1 MPHGNGENMV
11 YSLAYVSGIR
21 REVEADAGAG
31 ARAGALPCPELEV
44 AAVMKKLLGALTRN
58 WGLKLASLFLA
69 IVIFYWV
76 RGSIGRSQQDGGAI
90 SLPVKVAP

>member
-1 MPHGNGENMV
+1 MV
-11 YSLAYVSGIR
+11 YSLTYVSG
-21 REVEADAGAG
+21 EQSKVGNDAGAG
-31 ARAGALPCPELEV
+31 ARAGVLPCPEPEV

-90 SLPVKVAP
+90 PLPVKVAP